1 MPYGQGKF
9 LLVTYKILTNSDID
23 HIDLIASATLYEVY
37 KSNLRQN
44 VPNGLGQIRDLGS
57 LATI

>member
-1 MPYGQGKF
+1 MPYCQGKF
-9 LLVTYKILTNSDID
+9 LLVTYKILTSSDID
-23 HIDLIASATLYEVY
+23 HIGPIASATLYEVY
-37 KSNLRQN
+37 KSHLRQN